1 MWLLLTMEVQIGQL
15 KLLKEL
21 GLKLSYIKQTG
32 DKGAALKTGFT
43 TASNLGADII
53 VTMDSDGQHNPA
65 NIPKLVAPIIKGEAE
80 MVNG

>member
-1 MWLLLTMEVQIGQL
+1 MEVQIGQL

-43 TASNLGADII
+43 TASNLGADIADII